1 MKYILILLLLVSCGS
16 RKVTIDKQNEKTKT
30 ETKTEIKIVDRTK
43 LIDTTVIDE
52 LEIVPI
58 DTLKPIVINGKTYFN
73 AKIKHVKT
81 KKHISI
87 QNDIKSEVKQVKSE
101 NKKVAI
107 KHKEVEKTFSYWWLL
122 LLIPIYYLYK
132 KYKSYFMQW

>member
-1 MKYILILLLLVSCGS
+1 MKKLIFLSLLLIGCGS
-16 RKVTIDKQNEKTKT
+16 RKVQIEKQNEKTKT
-30 ETKTEIKIVDRTK
+30 ETKTEIKIVDKTK

-58 DTLKPIVINGKTYFN
+58 DTLKPIVINGKSYFN

-81 KKHISI
+81 KKRISI

-122 LLIPIYYLYK
+122 LLIPIYYVYK
-132 KYKSYFMQW
+132 KYKSYFM

>member
-30 ETKTEIKIVDRTK
+30 EIKTEIKIVDRTK
-43 LIDTTVIDE
+43 LIDTTVIYE
-52 LEIVPI
+52 LEIIPI
-58 DTLKPIVINGKTYFN
+58 DTLKPIVINGKSYLN

-87 QNDIKSEVKQVKSE
+87 DKEIKSETKQVKSE
-101 NKKVAI
+101 NKKVSK

>member
-16 RKVTIDKQNEKTKT
+16 RKVIIDKQEEKTKT
-30 ETKTEIKIVDRTK
+30 EIKTEIKIVDRTK

-58 DTLKPIVINGKTYFN
+58 DTLKPIVIDGKTYFN

-87 QNDIKSEVKQVKSE
+87 QNDIKSEVKHVKSE
-101 NKKVAI
+101 NKKVFR

-122 LLIPIYYLYK
+122 LLIPIYYFYR
-132 KYKSYFMQW
+132 KYKNYFLQW

>member
-16 RKVTIDKQNEKTKT
+16 RKVQIDKQNEKTKT

-52 LEIVPI
+52 LEIIPI
-58 DTLKPIVINGKTYFN
+58 DTLKPIVIDGKSYFN

-87 QNDIKSEVKQVKSE
+87 DKDIKSEVKQVKIE
-101 NKKVAI
+101 NKKVSR
-107 KHKEVEKTFSYWWLL
+107 KHKAIEKTFSYWWLL
-122 LLIPIYYLYK
+122 LLIPIYYVYR
-132 KYKSYFMQW
+132 KYKNYFLQW

>member
-16 RKVTIDKQNEKTKT
+16 RKVQIEKQNEKTKT

-58 DTLKPIVINGKTYFN
+58 DTLKPIVINGKSYFN

-87 QNDIKSEVKQVKSE
+87 DKDIKSEVKQVKSE
-101 NKKVAI
+101 SKKVVR

-122 LLIPIYYLYK
+122 LLIPIYYVYK
-132 KYKSYFMQW
+132 KYKSYFLQW